1 MYHEEWPIGIA
12 AADSFLLSFEMMLSI
27 LLKLLKLLFY
37 VLVIR
42 HKIIADKTLYS
53 FLFFFRF
60 KV

>member
-27 LLKLLKLLFY
+27 LLKFIRLLFY

-42 HKIIADKTLYS
+42 HKL
-53 FLFFFRF
+53 
-60 KV
+60 